1 MSSLSESI
9 EEFRSM
15 INRLVDQLEQVSNS
29 SRTIPSTEVD
39 QLSQKLAEL
48 MENLEEADGQM
59 RTATELLDEIRSTWG

>member
-1 MSSLSESI
+1 MSLSDSI
-9 EEFRSM
+9 DEFRSM
-15 INRLVDQLEQVSNS
+15 INRLVDQLEEVSS
-29 SRTIPSTEVD
+29 ASRTIPSTEVD